1 MSTGYSLLAL
11 TGTIT
16 LPAFG
21 HLAYKLFFREKSKFY
36 VFAAIFCFIFTS
48 VCTFLALQKLTLGFV
63 YASSAI
69 TQGLILILGWRFL
82 SENITRQHVVA
93 ISFIIFGV
101 MSFAFSAI

>member
-1 MSTGYSLLAL
+1 MNTGYSLLAL

-21 HLAYKLFFREKSKFY
+21 HLAYKLFFREKNKFY

-48 VCTFLALQKLTLGFV
+48 VCTFLALQQLTLGFV

-69 TQGLILILGWRFL
+69 TQGLILILGWYYL
-82 SENITRQHVVA
+82 SEHISRQHVFA
-93 ISFIIFGV
+93 IMLIIFGV
-101 MSFAFSAI
+101 MLFAISAI